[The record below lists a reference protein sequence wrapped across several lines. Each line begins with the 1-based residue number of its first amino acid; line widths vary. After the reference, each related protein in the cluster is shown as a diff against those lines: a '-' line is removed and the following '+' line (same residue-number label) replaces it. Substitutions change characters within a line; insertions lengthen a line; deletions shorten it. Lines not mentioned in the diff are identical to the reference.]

1 MDTQSFYG
9 KKRKKGTVRMAG
21 GDEGESDE
29 EVIEDS
35 DSEYTPET
43 ELIGNR
49 SVLVETDS
57 DSGTMVGLTTCHS
70 PSLHNN
76 WLQGQTKRRGKG
88 GWRDHSARVYDSK

>member
-1 MDTQSFYG
+1 MDTRSFYG
-9 KKRKKGTVRMAG
+9 RKRKNVTVRMAG

-57 DSGTMVGLTTCHS
+57 DSGTMVGLTICHS

-76 WLQGQTKRRGKG
+76 WHQGQTKGRGKG
-88 GWRDHSARVYDSK
+88 G